1 MLRLGLGTRR
11 RRRRALPSRGRRP
24 TLPRAAS
31 KTISHLIL
39 LLFDDDE
46 DERFLHAV
54 DDLRCLAPPPRPSH
68 TSNRR
73 LGQTPPSSS
82 SPTSASPPPTSPPPS
97 PTTTATECTDTEA
110 ASAARRRREASHVR
124 GRRCRR
130 APTLSLPPL
139 LQLDARA
146 RVHRR
151 TRLLLLFLANLLRS
165 RRRVV
170 GKPASHGGVVAGEP
184 QCHPLQNSSSS
195 LGDDA
200 LELER
205 GAAAVPRRP
214 ARHRPSSSAGAL
226 GAPLHPH
233 RRSPLCPVVDEPER
247 PQIFT

>member
-1 MLRLGLGTRR
+1 M
-11 RRRRALPSRGRRP
+11 
-24 TLPRAAS
+24 
-31 KTISHLIL
+31 
-39 LLFDDDE
+39 
-46 DERFLHAV
+46 
-54 DDLRCLAPPPRPSH
+54 PPPRLLPP
-68 TSNRR
+68 TAPR
-73 LGQTPPSSS
+73 LLAAPI
-82 SPTSASPPPTSPPPS
+82 SPPLH
-97 PTTTATECTDTEA
+97 
-110 ASAARRRREASHVR
+110 REASGDSEVVKGSTLRLDAAAETSDHA
-124 GRRCRR
+124 R
-130 APTLSLPPL
+130 ALQLLAAPIWLLLLIQSGCCCLPLGLPL
-139 LQLDARA
+139 LQLDARG
-146 RVHRR
+146 
-151 TRLLLLFLANLLRS
+151 LLLLFLANLLRS

-247 PQIFT
+247 RQIFT